1 MLSIVSSFNTS
12 SWWLC
17 RLLSYLSISFT
28 FYEVSASLGLLK
40 YHSFKPLPE
49 LSTQLS
55 KKLFIGYFTFL
66 LVSTTPILVC
76 MIFSDL
82 FGISASLTFDPNG
95 HCKQLFSIH
104 HSVLVSMLVQ
114 LAIHKLFQIT
124 VLFLVILYWY
134 NMYCSTENDV
144 ISFKASRKYYLKG
157 IWGNYSWVS
166 VSSFFTC

>member
-1 MLSIVSSFNTS
+1 M
-12 SWWLC
+12 
-17 RLLSYLSISFT
+17 LSYLSISFT
-28 FYEVSASLGLLK
+28 VYEVSASLLLFHVGLLT
-40 YHSFKPLPE
+40 YRSFKPLPE

-124 VLFLVILYWY
+124 VLFLVILYAVKGMMSSALKLVV
-134 NMYCSTENDV
+134 NI
-144 ISFKASRKYYLKG
+144 ISFKGQLFLLGQLWLG
-157 IWGNYSWVS
+157 I
-166 VSSFFTC
+166 C